1 MTNDSPI
8 ELVAYDPSWPW
19 KFESERA
26 LLEKLLSP
34 WLAGRIEHI
43 GSTAVPL
50 LPAKPIIDIVAPVHS
65 LEASRPAIAAV
76 TGAGYAYWPYKAEVM
91 HWFCKPSPELRTHH
105 LHLVPVGSPLWHER
119 LAFRDALR
127 GDPSLVSEYAD
138 LKQRLAEQHRHD
150 REAYTEAKGPFVR
163 RVLSRMKASM
173 EIRVDDLRGH
183 EIAQLLQEHLHGMAQ
198 HSPADCMHA
207 LDIEALRKPGIT
219 FWSVWQDSEL
229 MGCGA
234 LKELDAGHAEIKSMR
249 TASAHLRK
257 GVAAAIM
264 RHMLEVA
271 RQRSYRRL
279 SLETGAPEAF
289 VPARR
294 LYERFGFRECRP
306 FADYV
311 EDPYSVF
318 MTLEL

>member
-1 MTNDSPI
+1 MTGDAPI
-8 ELVAYDPSWPW
+8 ELAAYDPSWPL
-19 KFESERA
+19 KFESERT
-26 LLEKLLSP
+26 LLAPLLAP

-50 LPAKPIIDIVAPVHS
+50 LAAKPIIDIAAPVQS
-65 LEASRPAIAAV
+65 LEASRAAIEAL

-105 LHLVPVGSPLWHER
+105 LHLVPIDSPLWRER

-127 GDPSLVSEYAD
+127 ASPALAAEYAD
-138 LKQRLAEQHRHD
+138 LKRRLAEQYRD
-150 REAYTEAKGPFVR
+150 NREAYTEAKAPFVR
-163 RVLSRMKASM
+163 QVLSSLL
-173 EIRVDDLRGH
+173 EIRVDDLRGP
-183 EIAQLLQEHLHGMAQ
+183 EIAQLLQEHLRGMAQ
-198 HSPADCMHA
+198 HSPADSMHA
-207 LDIEALRKPGIT
+207 LDIEGLRRPEVT
-219 FWSVWQDSEL
+219 FWSAWHGPEL
-229 MGCGA
+229 VGCGA

-249 TASAHLRK
+249 TATTHLRK

-264 RHMLEVA
+264 RHMLQVA

-279 SLETGAPEAF
+279 SLETGAPHAF
-289 VPARR
+289 APARR
-294 LYERFGFRECRP
+294 LYASFGFLECSP

>member
-1 MTNDSPI
+1 MTI
-8 ELVAYDPSWPW
+8 ELAAYDPSWPS

-26 LLEKLLSP
+26 RLEILLAP

-43 GSTAVPL
+43 GSTAVPN
-50 LPAKPIIDIVAPVHS
+50 LPAKPVIDIAAPVHS
-65 LEASRPAIAAV
+65 LEASRAAIAVA
-76 TGAGYAYWPYKAEVM
+76 TGAGYAYWPYKADLM

-105 LHLVPVGSPLWHER
+105 LHLVPVASPLWQER

-127 GDPSLVSEYAD
+127 ADPALAAEYAA
-138 LKQRLAEQHRHD
+138 LKRSLAGKYRND
-150 REAYTEAKGPFVR
+150 REAYTEAKTPFVQQ
-163 RVLSRMKASM
+163 VLSRTL
-173 EIRVDDLRGH
+173 EIRLDDLRGP
-183 EIAQLLQEHLHGMAQ
+183 EIAELLQEHLRGMAQ
-198 HSPADCMHA
+198 HSPAESMHA
-207 LDIEALRKPGIT
+207 LDLDGLRRPEVA
-219 FWSVWQDSEL
+219 FWSAWQGSQL

-271 RQRSYRRL
+271 KQRSYKRL
-279 SLETGAPEAF
+279 SLETGAPDAF
-289 VPARR
+289 APARN
-294 LYERFGFRECRP
+294 LYARFGFRECGP
-306 FADYV
+306 FADYA